1 MTESKKPKPVKV
13 RKHVSK
19 ACLECRK
26 RHFKCNGGTPKCDRC
41 LKSNKEC
48 TYVASHRGGSRKKGV
63 SNKKQV
69 LSVNDVNQ
77 GPTMPMFIAE
87 IEDFP
92 MRPPETEPTQPTMRQ
107 RVENIKTNNDMVKE
121 IFKLPCA
128 MDHSRCDGLNCPG
141 KTAVNYFE
149 HRKGSSAP
157 LNEVENQM
165 VDNLRKR
172 AKLDYSIGN
181 LDCLFA
187 GRDAIKDVRTFQ
199 QLEINLRVQNFDHF
213 MDVSTYDKDEIL
225 KNYFERFHRAH
236 PLMPPKEELLLY
248 LANPSIEREVL
259 TILKIIG
266 DGQASSIYAKG
277 KDLISDRLIQCV
289 NIVRLNPTIDL
300 VSLQVLFL
308 VALVAHISSFHAFS
322 KKLRHFCIHLI
333 EELQINLIDDVEKE
347 APVKVEAL
355 TPSSSDGNSTTHLPV
370 FESPRLSHIPKPSIA
385 DAARRLFWELH
396 FFDVI
401 IGSADG
407 KTVSILDTLNHQLLY
422 PISPPREVFDYK
434 GRAEAAKL
442 VTDAVKM
449 NIEILNKRPFESIL
463 NKLKASLSSW
473 EMKLEDPKLFGAP
486 PLIHK
491 NGDINEGVHQAI
503 LLYNYS
509 KIFVHRPFSYLWK
522 INAPQHP
529 QCSETVLEAN
539 EMPTQMKAD
548 SRTNIE
554 TKKTIEAA
562 NSIVEVL
569 IDTNSSKILDRTPLF
584 ACGLALAS
592 LVHLSAY
599 IWVETTINNDRSQNF
614 GLGADDLEIYTEYIK
629 LALTAIYPI
638 SNHWELSGK
647 LAKHIRESLTALRPN
662 LYSKLKDFLPRI
674 EVGLEQMSLSE
685 NPSSYTTATL
695 AERDLSS
702 NTSPSIGY
710 DVSYV
715 PGQNPGLDHNRTT
728 YLNESNLNALNSESQ
743 QNNAF
748 NLRFESAT
756 PNTQLV
762 NNDDQI
768 FNNMAGQISP
778 VSETGC
784 DWIDK
789 ALLDFFDET
798 VPQI

>member
-1 MTESKKPKPVKV
+1 MTETKKPKQTRV

-26 RHFKCNGGTPKCDRC
+26 RHFKCDGATPTCDRC
-41 LKSNKEC
+41 LKGNKIC

-63 SNKKQV
+63 SNKNKLV
-69 LSVNDVNQ
+69 TVNDVNQ
-77 GPTMPMFIAE
+77 GPKMPMFLAE

-92 MRPPETEPTQPTMRQ
+92 MRNASTTSIEDAPTMRE
-107 RVENIKTNNDMVKE
+107 RVDNIKNNNDMVKE

-128 MDHSRCDGLNCPG
+128 MDHSRCDGSNCPG

-149 HRKGSSAP
+149 HRKDGP
-157 LNEVENQM
+157 LNENESQM
-165 VDNLRKR
+165 VEGLRKR
-172 AKLDYSIGN
+172 VKLDYSIGN

-187 GRDAIKDVRTFQ
+187 GRDAIKDVRSFQ
-199 QLEINLRVQNFDHF
+199 QLEINLRVSNFDHF
-213 MDVSTYDKDEIL
+213 MDPSSYDKDEIL
-225 KNYFERFHRAH
+225 KNYFDKFHRAH
-236 PLMPPKEELLLY
+236 PLMPPREELLVY
-248 LANPSIEREVL
+248 LANPSIEKEVL
-259 TILKIIG
+259 TILKIVG
-266 DGQASSIYAKG
+266 DGQITNMYAKG

-289 NIVRLNPTIDL
+289 NIVRQNPSVDL
-300 VSLQVLFL
+300 VSIQVLFL
-308 VALVAHISSFHAFS
+308 VALIAHISSFHAFS

-333 EELQINLIDDVEKE
+333 SELQINLIDNEEKE
-347 APVKVEAL
+347 VVNVDAL
-355 TPSSSDGNSTTHLPV
+355 TPSSNDGSSGATLAV
-370 FESPRLSHIPKPSIA
+370 FDSPRLSHIPRSSIA
-385 DAARRLFWELH
+385 DSARRLFWELY

-407 KTVSILDTLNHQLLY
+407 KTVSKLDSLDRHLSY
-422 PISPPREVFDYK
+422 PIYPPREQFDYK

-442 VTDAVKM
+442 VSDAVKM
-449 NIEILNKRPFESIL
+449 NIEIINKRPFESIS
-463 NKLKASLSSW
+463 NRLKASLSSW

-491 NGDINEGVHQAI
+491 NGKVNEGVHQSI
-503 LLYNYS
+503 LLYNYA

-529 QCSETVLEAN
+529 QCSEEVLEAK

-599 IWVETTINNDRSQNF
+599 IWVETTIQNDRSQNF
-614 GLGADDLEIYTEYIK
+614 GLSKDDLDIYTEYIK
-629 LALTAIYPI
+629 LSLTAIYPI

-674 EVGLEQMSLSE
+674 EIGLENMSLSE
-685 NPSSYTTATL
+685 NPSDNTAINSVDH
-695 AERDLSS
+695 DLSS
-702 NTSPSIGY
+702 NTSPSVHY
-710 DVSYV
+710 DLSYV
-715 PGQNPGLDHNRTT
+715 TQNNSQQQNKPS
-728 YLNESNLNALNSESQ
+728 YLNETNLNALNESRG
-743 QNNAF
+743 NTF
-748 NLRFESAT
+748 NLRFDSTT
-756 PNTQLV
+756 PNNQLV
-762 NNDDQI
+762 SNNDQLD
-768 FNNMAGQISP
+768 FGGMSGQLSP
-778 VSETGC
+778 VSDTGC

-789 ALLDFFDET
+789 ALLDFFEEA
-798 VPQI
+798 VPGL